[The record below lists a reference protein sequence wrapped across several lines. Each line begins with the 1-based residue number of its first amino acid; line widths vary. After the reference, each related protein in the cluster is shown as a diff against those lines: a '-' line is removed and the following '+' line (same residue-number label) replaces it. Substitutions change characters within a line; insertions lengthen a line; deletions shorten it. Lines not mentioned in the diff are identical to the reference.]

1 MTRTPILAT
10 LITLAPFAFAG
21 TVATGVAPTIGI
33 FMQFDTVPSPVSFA
47 EMKKEVAHIMDETGL
62 RLNWRFV
69 KDNRGREGFSD
80 LIVVR
85 FKGKCQVD
93 AEPVDTTA
101 FAPFREVVTLAST
114 QVSGGHVLPFT
125 EVECDQVR
133 RTLGEDEVVSERQ
146 KQSLLGKAMGRVV
159 AHELYHLLA
168 QTTHHTERGL
178 AKATQDWRD
187 MASGVL
193 RFQDGESKAMR
204 QGVLQHSM
212 SFAPAK

>member
-21 TVATGVAPTIGI
+21 TLARGVAPTIGI
-33 FMQFDTVPSPVSFA
+33 FMQFDSTPSPVSFA

-85 FKGKCQVD
+85 FKGKCEVD
-93 AEPVDTTA
+93 APSARATS
-101 FAPFREVVTLAST
+101 FAPFSEVVTLAST
-114 QVSGGHVLPFT
+114 QVSDGRVLPFT

-133 RTLGEDEVVSERQ
+133 RTLGEDEVVSEHQ

-168 QTTHHTERGL
+168 QTTRHTERGL

-193 RFQDGESKAMR
+193 RFEGGESKAMR

-212 SFAPAK
+212 SFVPAK